1 MILRYVVWSIF
12 MCLVLLPIVK
22 AEVQVD
28 DQGYQNVLI
37 SFAPNVPSENGKE
50 FILAIQDLVQN
61 TSNVLRTAVG
71 IRIAAVTFVLPLSWP
86 VETWENITITPASSE
101 QTKRKPDISVD
112 ATELSPFGTKPV
124 TLQHGGCGV
133 GGHQIILPLDFLSST
148 DGYPKDKLLAREWLK
163 YRYGVF
169 DENGF
174 ANDNLYP
181 DYYRI
186 PGSSEIRIAEC
197 TNSNVTYNFKKP
209 ISGDECD
216 MDSAGDF
223 GHCRA
228 HPDAE
233 LAINVTS
240 SLMYYHKDL
249 LNMEHICG
257 KDGHPHHSTAR
268 NKQNALCNGQSIW
281 DVIKLSKDLENTQ
294 QEFSDPVLETI
305 QFSYIQESKP
315 RFVVLLE
322 DTEPLSKK
330 QESILFALRRFY
342 YDLPPKSRLA
352 IYAYNDEIVKV
363 LNYTE
368 LTDQKRSDLGIIA
381 TFDYPQTGVC
391 NSCGLTNAFE
401 VLLQNSKVEEG
412 SIFLITA
419 SPLEDNFE
427 IPEEVQK
434 AGICLNVLRFLDEG
448 TEDTSYESIKG
459 SFPCYSY
466 EPLSI
471 SLDNLEIYSSL
482 SHFLKKPVP
491 ELNDNFEVKT
501 IVSGLM
507 SADLPVTIS
516 PNPTASSFTLWT
528 GKDVR
533 PKSILCKADEKN
545 VMLTKVIGANQIASF
560 NINPMDIDITCRLIG
575 GDPILTEVQMTTQK
589 GNYFTFDIWIHDVS
603 TAEKQLPIIVY
614 AKIYFGGYPV
624 QDANVEMVVTSEN
637 NPDVNV
643 KMLDNGRGDPD
654 VTQYDGIYS
663 GYFVDFI
670 TEGAYQIAVK
680 IDDNDRKA
688 KLGKLNPSL
697 RSDTC
702 CGSKVIS
709 NYVDAP
715 AFNMEKYIT
724 YTAKNKRPDNGYPP
738 SRIVDLEV
746 HIFNVSDFVLLTWT
760 APGGGKASSYE
771 FYAFCDL
778 EDCDGGKLPK
788 WLKLNQTEPKPR
800 PHGELEEVAFLLTPE
815 VPKIENLRLFFA
827 IKSVGEN
834 GQQSYQSNKAEIL
847 LSISAEASTTTAPI
861 TDDDK
866 KLAPSDP
873 TGIIVGGTIIG
884 ILLFLCLAAVFYLYV
899 IKPRRFSKPSN
910 IDANDYFQDKNQN
923 GTEVSGSF
931 KALSIRDSGSSSMR
945 RVESFPVIL
954 YTHDQIKDFKKKVDP
969 PLYKPAIA
977 PRPWMS
983 MNVLSNSDLKRGGDA
998 KSIGSASTLPMNE
1011 KYRSTEM
1018 KQLDDVSL
1026 KSETPHS
1033 EEAIKV

>member
-760 APGGGKASSYE
+760 APGGGKAERYELKLFQKRENAISHFETTGYELNTSSIIPGDTGKVE
-771 FYAFCDL
+771 GFKVPVQDL
-778 EDCDGGKLPK
+778 EEDTTYYVTLRSWNEFNISSKTSNVAEFFIPK
-788 WLKLNQTEPKPR
+788 HAEETPKDD
-800 PHGELEEVAFLLTPE
+800 
-815 VPKIENLRLFFA
+815 I
-827 IKSVGEN
+827 
-834 GQQSYQSNKAEIL
+834 
-847 LSISAEASTTTAPI
+847 STTPAGI
-861 TDDDK
+861 TDDESK
-866 KLAPSDP
+866 KRAQIRKRTIEIVVGVLAGIVVLCILVYLVIYFFVQKPKKEERARAKKKAENGGGSRTSGAPSGP
-873 TGIIVGGTIIG
+873 TGLNSIPADVIIKHHNEVVE
-884 ILLFLCLAAVFYLYV
+884 A
-899 IKPRRFSKPSN
+899 
-910 IDANDYFQDKNQN
+910 KNLH
-923 GTEVSGSF
+923 
-931 KALSIRDSGSSSMR
+931 K
-945 RVESFPVIL
+945 
-954 YTHDQIKDFKKKVDP
+954 DP
-969 PLYKPAIA
+969 PIFNEESLDSFNSSPELPENSRRNNKVAQYAMVQKA
-977 PRPWMS
+977 PESTAP
-983 MNVLSNSDLKRGGDA
+983 NSSQQDPSKSPKRM
-998 KSIGSASTLPMNE
+998 T
-1011 KYRSTEM
+1011 
-1018 KQLDDVSL
+1018 V
-1026 KSETPHS
+1026 
-1033 EEAIKV
+1033 V